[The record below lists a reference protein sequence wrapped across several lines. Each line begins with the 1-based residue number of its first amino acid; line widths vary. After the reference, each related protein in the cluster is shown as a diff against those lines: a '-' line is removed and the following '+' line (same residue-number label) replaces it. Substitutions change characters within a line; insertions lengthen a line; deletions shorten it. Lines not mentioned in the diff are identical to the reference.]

1 MSNNNQMLFTITV
14 IIIFLALLCV
24 IIVIFVIKSRNKIY
38 SKELEKRDLKIQYQ
52 TETLQKIILAQETER
67 KRIARDLH
75 DDISSK
81 LIAISLNLHLLKA
94 EKTEESKKENIINN
108 IIAIN
113 NKTIESSR
121 QIAHHLYPPVLEK
134 FGLMDAL
141 KELVLDF
148 NNTNVISIQLSFEL
162 VFSKKVTN
170 MHLQIFRIIQELI
183 NNSIK
188 HGKAT
193 AIDINFLSNNSVSSC
208 VYSDNGI
215 GFDSSQLEKT
225 KGLGFSNIENRI
237 QNINGTFNLIS
248 EINKGFKFNFTF
260 HE

>member
-1 MSNNNQMLFTITV
+1 MLNNSQILFTITA
-14 IIIFLALLCV
+14 IIIFLTLLCI
-24 IIVIFVIKSRNKIY
+24 IIVIFVIKSRNKIH
-38 SKELEKRDLKIQYQ
+38 SKELEKKDLKIQYQ

-67 KRIARDLH
+67 RRIARDLH

-81 LIAISLNLHLLKA
+81 LIAISLNLHLLKSK
-94 EKTEESKKENIINN
+94 KTENINKENIINN
-108 IIAIN
+108 TIDIN
-113 NKTIESSR
+113 SKTIESSR
-121 QIAHHLYPPVLEK
+121 QIAHHLHPPVLEK

-148 NNTNVISIQLSFEL
+148 NNTKVVNIQLNFEL
-162 VFSKKVTN
+162 VFSKEVTN
-170 MHLQIFRIIQELI
+170 IHLQIFRIIQELI

-193 AIDINFLSNNSVSSC
+193 AIDIIFLSKNSISTC
-208 VYSDNGI
+208 VYSDNGV
-215 GFDSSQLEKT
+215 GFDSLQLDKT